1 MTQPGAPDPSSQ
13 PPYGQQ
19 NQPPSGNYPDS
30 GSAGY
35 GQPAQTGSG
44 QPGGY
49 PSGPPSGYGAPSKGG
64 TPPQVIT
71 AAVLGFIAALFTL
84 LATFSFFAA
93 SSIIGLFVI
102 FAILYLA
109 ITAGLIAGGVMALTG
124 KTGQI
129 LLIAAAV
136 ATGVQI
142 LVIIYTLVRGL
153 GFSALS
159 LIGLLLTG
167 AIIFLLLQPVSKQF
181 FSTRR

>member
-71 AAVLGFIAALFTL
+71 AAVLGFIAALLTL
-84 LATFSFFAA
+84 LATFGFFAL
-93 SSIIGLFVI
+93 SSFSGIFVI

-129 LLIAAAV
+129 LLITAAV
-136 ATGVQI
+136 ATGLQI
-142 LVIIYTLVRGL
+142 LGIIFSLVQGQQ
-153 GFSALS
+153 FSALS
-159 LIGLLLTG
+159 LIGLVLTG
-167 AIIFLLLQPVSKQF
+167 GIVFLLLQPVAKQF